1 MEVLVGID
9 GSQIAFQAL
18 HWASRQA
25 QRCGDRVRIVMTWTV
40 AESGE
45 DWSPSSAVRPEA
57 ESRAAEVLEQSRQAV
72 EAEFPGLAVEH
83 SPLKGSAAS
92 ILVDLSRSVD
102 LLVVGS
108 RGLGGF
114 RGLLLGSVSQ
124 QCVLHAHCPVTVV
137 RETHPP
143 QV

>member
-9 GSQIAFQAL
+9 GSPIAFQAL
-18 HWASRQA
+18 QWACRQA

-45 DWSPSSAVRPEA
+45 DWSPSASVRPEA
-57 ESRAAEVLEQSRQAV
+57 ESRAGQILERSRQSVAD
-72 EAEFPGLAVEH
+72 EFPDLAIEPSALEGSPASVLVE
-83 SPLKGSAAS
+83 
-92 ILVDLSRSVD
+92 LSRSVD

-114 RGLLLGSVSQ
+114 RGLLLGSVSH

-137 RETHPP
+137 RETHPSHD
-143 QV
+143 